1 MEERMVIGI
10 VGGMGS
16 YATVDLFRRI
26 IDAIPARYEWDRP
39 RILIDN
45 RCTMPS
51 RVRAILYDEGR
62 PELVAML
69 AESTRNLLAA
79 GATHLV
85 FACNTSHVFLEEVFA
100 QVPEARERTLHII
113 ELCAAWMAERGVRS
127 CYLLATEGTIDVG
140 IYQQV
145 CAQHGIEVVSPS
157 AEEQV
162 LLRDFIE
169 IVKQNKVDATER
181 ARLYDYISGLEQ
193 DDVILGCTELPVLYG
208 DVAAGA
214 TLGTT
219 RIHDPL
225 AYTIDQLVREYHSL

>member
-51 RVRAILYDEGR
+51 RVRAILYNEGR

-85 FACNTSHVFLEEVFA
+85 FACNTSHVFLDEVFEL
-100 QVPEARERTLHII
+100 VPEARERTVHII
-113 ELCAAWMAERGVRS
+113 ELCAQRMAEQGLHS
-127 CYLLATEGTIDVG
+127 CYLLATEGTIAVG
-140 IYQQV
+140 VYQQIF
-145 CAQHGIEVVSPS
+145 ARYDIEVASPS
-157 AEEQV
+157 DEEQV

-169 IVKQNKVDATER
+169 VVKQNKVDDAER
-181 ARLYDYISGLEQ
+181 KRLYDYIEGLGQ

-208 DVAAGA
+208 DAGA
-214 TLGTT
+214 QLGST

-225 AYTIDQLVREYHSL
+225 AYAIDELVKQYQ